1 MTKVTV
7 ARNKNYTNM
16 SNYHLRDKRLT
27 WKAKGI
33 MSFML
38 SLPESWDYSIR
49 GLATCTQDGR
59 VATTSALNELKKY
72 GYLVTKVQRTDDS
85 RAISDLEYILY
96 ESPEMNPDYV
106 ARVTQK
112 GTDEKTTQ
120 SDESKPK
127 PSPKK
132 MQVVPKPKQEQKR
145 TSGFLDSGFLHTEN
159 PSAGNLHA
167 GFLHTEN
174 PTMDSASKNL
184 QPTGNVDAGF
194 VDPQNV
200 DPQNLPQINTNE
212 INTNEKRDNY
222 IYSGTP
228 DTKPGSG
235 KTRPTEKTPTQTP
248 ATLDPNPRHER
259 GPVNP
264 DQPPTAEEVASYC
277 VRLEEAG
284 MPMTIDADEF
294 VDYYYSKGWDKIRDW
309 KAAIRNWQRNSN
321 KQQDGQTQS
330 GAPWSQDPSMSA
342 PRNQGTDSR
351 LETLRKLWNQY
362 DQEEQEAAKKES

>member
-72 GYLVTKVQRTDDS
+72 GYLVTKIQRTDDS

-106 ARVTQK
+106 ARVTQE
-112 GTDEKTTQ
+112 GTNGGAAQ
-120 SDESKPK
+120 SDE
-127 PSPKK
+127 PKK
-132 MQVVPKPKQEQKR
+132 KPAKNQMKVVPEPGQGEKR
-145 TSGFLDSGFLHTEN
+145 TSGFQD
-159 PSAGNLHA
+159 A

-174 PTMDSASKNL
+174 PTMDSTSKNL

-194 VDPQNV
+194 VDPHNV
-200 DPQNLPQINTNE
+200 DPQNLPQINTKE

-228 DTKPGSG
+228 NTKPGSG

-248 ATLDPNPRHER
+248 ATLDQDPRHER
-259 GPVNP
+259 GPVDL

-309 KAAIRNWQRNSN
+309 KAAIRNWQRNRN
-321 KQQDGQTQS
+321 KQRDSIQPS
-330 GAPWSQDPSMSA
+330 APWSQDPSMSV

-362 DQEEQEAAKKES
+362 DQEEQEAAKKEC

>member
-49 GLATCTQDGR
+49 GLATCTHDGR

-96 ESPEMNPDYV
+96 ECPEMNPDYV
-106 ARVTQK
+106 ARVTQE
-112 GTDEKTTQ
+112 GTNGGAAQ
-120 SDESKPK
+120 SDE
-127 PSPKK
+127 PKK
-132 MQVVPKPKQEQKR
+132 KPAKNQMKVVPEPGQGEKR
-145 TSGFLDSGFLHTEN
+145 TSGFQDAGFLHTEN
-159 PSAGNLHA
+159 PCTDSQDA

-184 QPTGNVDAGF
+184 PPTGNVDAGF
-194 VDPQNV
+194 VDPHNV
-200 DPQNLPQINTNE
+200 DPQNLPQINTKE
-212 INTNEKRDNY
+212 INTNGKRDNY
-222 IYSGTP
+222 IYSATPGTNS
-228 DTKPGSG
+228 DSG
-235 KTRPTEKTPTQTP
+235 ETRPTEKTPTQTP
-248 ATLDPNPRHER
+248 AILTPNPRYER
-259 GPVNP
+259 GPVDL

-284 MPMTIDADEF
+284 MPMTIDPDEF
-294 VDYYYSKGWDKIRDW
+294 VDYYYSKGWDRIRDW
-309 KAAIRNWQRNSN
+309 KAAIRNWQRNRN
-321 KQQDGQTQS
+321 KQQDGQTPAS
-330 GAPWSQDPSMSA
+330 APWSQGADTNA
-342 PRNQGTDSR
+342 TGKGTDSR

-362 DQEEQEAAKKES
+362 DQEEQEAAKKEC